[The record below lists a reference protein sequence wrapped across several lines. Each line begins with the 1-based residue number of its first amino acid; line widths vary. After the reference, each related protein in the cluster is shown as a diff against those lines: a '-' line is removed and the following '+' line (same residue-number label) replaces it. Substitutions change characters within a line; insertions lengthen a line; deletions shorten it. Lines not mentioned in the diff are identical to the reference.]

1 VSILFTGSLSGMAE
15 ALDNVAKVQIATDQA
30 LGRGVARGVLLGEAI
45 VKGKASGRP
54 GPRFVSGDFRR
65 SIVGD
70 SEIGVGTILG
80 QIGTNAAQGRRLE
93 YGFVGVDVLG
103 RRYNQ
108 PPYPYLQPAVPE
120 VEAAIISEVTKAVG
134 EAFG

>member
-1 VSILFTGSLSGMAE
+1 MLKFTGSLDGLGPTLTTLA
-15 ALDNVAKVQIATDQA
+15 NFQATTDRA
-30 LGRGVARGVLLGEAI
+30 LGVGVARGVLLGEAI

-70 SEIGVGTILG
+70 SEVGVGVVFG

-93 YGFVGVDVLG
+93 YGFAGVDVLG

-120 VEAAIISEVTKAVG
+120 VEAAIVSEVTKAISG
-134 EAFG
+134 AFG